1 MNSIGRF
8 IIVVGLVFSVC
19 GIMGFTA
26 SAAVPKTMSYQG
38 YLTDTVGTPI
48 SGNRSMTFRLY
59 DVASNGSPLWTET
72 QPSVALTNGIYQ
84 VNLGSVTPLN
94 LPFDQPYYLGI
105 TVATDPEMTP
115 RQPLASVGTSL
126 RTAIADNVAAG
137 SISLTALAPAA
148 QADLDNRY
156 APASFSQATA
166 GQIATLRWD
175 QAKPGA
181 TFAVGSYPRSP
192 AFDGANIWVPNYGS
206 NTVSKI
212 RASDGL
218 NQDFFTV
225 GSTPAAVAFDGTY
238 VWVTNYSS
246 GNVSKLLAENGGYMG
261 EYTVGTNPWGIC
273 FDGTNIWVANTGS
286 KTVTKLR
293 ASDGAFLGSTGVGTT
308 PAGVAFDGANVWV
321 ANYSDNT
328 VTKVRASDG
337 VALGTYTVGTS
348 PMGIVFDGSNI
359 WVANFGSHNVTKLNP
374 VTGAVIGTYGSGGT
388 YPRFMAFDGTS
399 VWVVNYGSNSA
410 SRLRLSDGSV
420 IGTYTVGD
428 SPWGAAYD
436 GSSVWVTNYYGH
448 TVTRIPVG
456 TESTYAAG
464 VAGVVDS
471 AVTNAKLAN
480 GSVTSS
486 KLTID
491 ADFRLNDK
499 NMLFR
504 SGTDVNH
511 GLGWYGSTK
520 AFAGITTL
528 DGPVLY
534 GYSKGALGTTSGG
547 QQIALT
553 WDSGKSVAAA
563 GNLSVAGGLTVAG
576 GYTLTGD
583 MDLGGQMYL
592 GSLANINLND
602 RDIYVSSDTNHGLG
616 WYGFGKTFNSV
627 NVDGPV
633 LYGWSG
639 GGLGTTNPAQKLVL
653 TWSKDSQVGVQG
665 TLRMNDNDIY
675 LRGNN
680 GDTAHGLGWYSSGT
694 KPFKSTTFSDGPV
707 LYGYSAGGLGTSY
720 GGGNIALKWEY
731 NGNVQVAG
739 ALNVVGTLSK
749 GGGSFRIDHPL
760 DPTNK
765 YLQHSF
771 VESPDM
777 MNVYNG
783 NALLDE
789 QGQAAIELP
798 VWFEALNRDFR
809 YQLTCIGGFAPVYVA
824 EEIAGNRFRIAGG
837 KPGLKVSWQVTGI
850 RKDPYAEF
858 HRIQVEVNKPPAEQG
873 SCLHEEA
880 CR

>member
-8 IIVVGLVFSVC
+8 IIVVGLVFSVS

-374 VTGAVIGTYGSGGT
+374 VTGAVLGTYGSGGT

-499 NMLFR
+499 NILFR

-511 GLGWYGSTK
+511 GLGWYGT
-520 AFAGITTL
+520 
-528 DGPVLY
+528 
-534 GYSKGALGTTSGG
+534 
-547 QQIALT
+547 
-553 WDSGKSVAAA
+553 
-563 GNLSVAGGLTVAG
+563 
-576 GYTLTGD
+576 
-583 MDLGGQMYL
+583 
-592 GSLANINLND
+592 
-602 RDIYVSSDTNHGLG
+602 
-616 WYGFGKTFNSV
+616 GKTFNSV
-627 NVDGPV
+627 DVDGPV

-653 TWSKDSQVGVQG
+653 TWNKDSQVGVQG

-760 DPTNK
+760 DPLNK

-783 NALLDE
+783 NAQLDE
-789 QGQAAIELP
+789 QGQAAIDLP
-798 VWFEALNRDFR
+798 AWFEALNRDFR

-858 HRIQVEVNKPPAEQG
+858 HRIQVEVDKPPAEQG

>member
-8 IIVVGLVFSVC
+8 IVVVGLVFSVS

-26 SAAVPKTMSYQG
+26 SAAVPKIMSYQG

-225 GSTPAAVAFDGTY
+225 GSAPAAVAFDGTY

-246 GNVSKLLAENGGYMG
+246 GKVSKLLAENGGYIG

-308 PAGVAFDGANVWV
+308 PAGVAFDGANIWV

-504 SGTDVNH
+504 SGSDVNH
-511 GLGWYGSTK
+511 GLGWYGT
-520 AFAGITTL
+520 
-528 DGPVLY
+528 
-534 GYSKGALGTTSGG
+534 
-547 QQIALT
+547 
-553 WDSGKSVAAA
+553 
-563 GNLSVAGGLTVAG
+563 
-576 GYTLTGD
+576 
-583 MDLGGQMYL
+583 
-592 GSLANINLND
+592 
-602 RDIYVSSDTNHGLG
+602 
-616 WYGFGKTFNSV
+616 GKTFNSV
-627 NVDGPV
+627 DVDGPV

-653 TWSKDSQVGVQG
+653 TWNKDSQVGVQG

-739 ALNVVGTLSK
+739 ALNVAGALDVVGTLSK

-809 YQLTCIGGFAPVYVA
+809 YQLTCIGGFAPVYIA
-824 EEIAGNRFRIAGG
+824 EEVAGNRFRIAGG

-850 RKDPYAEF
+850 RKDPYAEY
-858 HRIQVEVNKPPAEQG
+858 HRIQVEVDKTVAEQG